1 MSLSPLNAGNEPE
14 ALATDGGT
22 GVSPV
27 VPSLTLPARCGLRVS
42 QLACDISVCIV
53 NWNCRDYLQA
63 CLQSLREAALE
74 VSLEVVVVDNGS
86 RDGAAD
92 MVAELFPEVVLIRN
106 TENTGFARANN
117 QAARMARGRYLFFL
131 NNDTIVPP
139 GTLRGLL
146 DYARAHPE
154 AGILGPQLRDEK
166 GRPQLSY
173 RLPPTLTALLH
184 RITWLRWLGLFR
196 GVYRRYRGRDNDTGR
211 EPKPVEILMGAA
223 LFMPRAVFR
232 ACGTWDEDYTFGGE
246 DIDLCARVGKRY
258 RIIYH
263 PGLEIVH
270 FNRISSRQHIGY
282 SYSHTVIGIMRFLR
296 KHGCSPTGLLFYK
309 LALTLDAPIR
319 WFGHAM
325 RYVWRRLRGQPHRA
339 AKSRLVMRALEHFLL
354 RELPALWRV

>member
-1 MSLSPLNAGNEPE
+1 MSLQPLKAPRSDFG
-14 ALATDGGT
+14 
-22 GVSPV
+22 S
-27 VPSLTLPARCGLRVS
+27 RVS
-42 QLACDISVCIV
+42 DVGIDVSVCIV

-74 VSLEVVVVDNGS
+74 VSLEVLVVDNGS
-86 RDGAAD
+86 SDGAAD

-106 TENTGFARANN
+106 ASNAGFARANN
-117 QAARMARGRYLFFL
+117 QAAQLARGRYLFFL

-146 DYARAHPE
+146 DYAQAHPGT
-154 AGILGPQLRDEK
+154 GIVGPQLRDER

-173 RLPPTLTALLH
+173 RARPTLIALLH

-196 GVYRRYRGRDNDTGR
+196 GAYRRYRGRDSDTGVTPR
-211 EPKPVEILMGAA
+211 PVEILMGAA
-223 LFMPRAVFR
+223 LFVPRAVFR
-232 ACGTWDEDYTFGGE
+232 ACGAWDEEYLFGGE
-246 DIDLCARVGKRY
+246 DIDLCARVGRRY
-258 RIIYH
+258 RVIYH

-270 FNRISSRQHIGY
+270 FGRISSRQHIGF
-282 SYSHTVIGIMRFLR
+282 SYSHTLIGIMRFLR

-309 LALTLDAPIR
+309 LALTLDAPVR

-325 RYVWRRLRGQPHRA
+325 RYVWRSLKRRPRRA

-354 RELPALWRV
+354 HELPTLWRV